1 MIKEDRFVE
10 SSHNKFFQMGKDFL
24 EVCPKCKSKKI
35 SIRRRR
41 TPKYR
46 CQACKNEFDDP
57 KTRLAYTTQKQKK
70 EIGKQYSNPDE

>member
-1 MIKEDRFVE
+1 
-10 SSHNKFFQMGKDFL
+10 MGKDFL

-41 TPKYR
+41 TPKYKCR
-46 CQACKNEFDDP
+46 DCKNEFDDP

-70 EIGKQYSNPDE
+70 